1 MGLGDGDGGIAHGAE
16 LIAFSEAVIEGD
28 DAALR
33 AARGAV
39 MDALGGAALVDA
51 AAVAAIFD
59 AIDRVADATAIPL
72 EAQKL
77 EEMAAFMSEFAIEG
91 FWSRRDG

>member
-1 MGLGDGDGGIAHGAE
+1 MGLGDGDGGIAHGAV
-16 LIAFSEAVIEGD
+16 LIAFSEAVIGG
-28 DAALR
+28 DAAELS
-33 AARGAV
+33 AARGGII
-39 MDALGGAALVDA
+39 DAMGEAALVDA

-77 EEMAAFMSEFAIEG
+77 EQMAAFMSEFAIEG
-91 FWSRRDG
+91 FWSDREG